1 MEQTTRLP
9 KSFLRTLEAD
19 LRALSADARR
29 RNPQLKEAAERV
41 ILALKEADHAQSEAT
56 ATDQAATVFCTACE
70 SAQDPSLQ
78 SPDSVQ
84 LKVSLRAVSCL
95 HRLVTHR
102 ALTPHRLPEVLDA
115 LQRLTSTCCDDNIT
129 LKVLQTLLS
138 LLTVRS
144 YTRSLSEHDLSRAFS
159 LLFHLKSARNH
170 HKGNPATNALS
181 AISNFSTPGA
191 ADRGII
197 EQTAKAA
204 FRQVSSDLFAAAAD
218 AAVRTAVERQAPAGE
233 FIPLAVFPSEA
244 SAAFSLFLDLCH
256 AVAGENF
263 KWLSTTPPD
272 SSHPFE
278 VTLALEVIDDSLAT
292 NISLFAGQ
300 PVFSELLL
308 ARLCPSIHKLLHTT
322 REKAVLKSL
331 FSLIVTLVRNYWR
344 NLTPDAETFCSA
356 LTTMAALSDDSERKS
371 RHHSWASIYAL
382 EALRCIFRSIPNEP
396 SPLLDFART
405 FDLGDGG
412 GKCVSAIIA
421 TVGDEISFSE
431 SLMLGLLPAPPI
443 TGTMKPFAKLITNT
457 PDFMAAI
464 ATGLHLDIVRAADE
478 AVQKNMHNVAAL
490 LISNDATGKVVS
502 VLGRILE
509 GKTIPSDLTDAS
521 AAHQEAQLNAFKEV
535 VGSIARI
542 AVVSNACKFDDLR
555 EKAITTL
562 CSACA
567 GCVLLKPS
575 GKETPIASK
584 RLHAL
589 FEALLDV
596 ASECRSSLGRLWI
609 PVVDALDQLDA
620 LNKNAAVSNDGD
632 VQAFASSTI
641 ELQERIQMLMRSTA
655 DLPWSSC
662 HDLISALV
670 RCSRQSVA
678 ILGKRN
684 NGEESKRMSSDPN
697 IVRMFGIEGAEIAML
712 NALKRADFG
721 EVAVPSALWQLLTG
735 HLTSICTDVGSQP
748 TRAFALNSLT
758 RLVCGA
764 LDGGNEL
771 VIPHER
777 MVTPFLD
784 LFSSPFQDVH
794 SKALSSVYAI
804 LESHGEHVRGD
815 SAWTTILRI
824 LSMVTGIQNVLKQ
837 DTTGDASEENIAAN
851 QNHPA
856 FQPSPENVSDGF
868 KLVQVIADD
877 FLPSINKKSFPV
889 WLNALGLYSRQV
901 QDVNVALT
909 SIGLMWRTADFI
921 AKAGKVG
928 RDDELW
934 ISLLQVLKEV
944 SMDERPEVRN
954 SAVKTLTGVLST
966 HSSRL
971 SAIAWNGCVAKA
983 LLPLLEEV
991 MQGGNGSTG
1000 EEAPSLSKS
1009 RSDVQLL
1016 LHHSRDTPR
1025 KQWNETRVLALAGVA
1040 KLLRTAMPRLSVLKD
1055 ESGRPLFLMLTD
1067 GGAEGLWRKMLRAA
1081 GVAAASRDG
1090 EVAVAGV
1097 SALLELLSAAGL
1109 VVETQSSV
1117 SAPELGVPG
1126 DSKGSEPVPKPS
1138 SSSFWIPSFVGTGG
1152 EDISGEANGKPRDI
1166 NRQGSVSLW
1175 EAVWKALSEVTGG
1188 NEDIRAQENTK
1199 KYSTKKLQVVDERA
1213 LRILSE
1219 GLIAARKQLADKFTP
1234 SSSRTLVEV
1243 LMVLSLGRQ
1252 GSESTA
1258 DTEEKDGVSE
1268 VQDVTLQGLEEL
1280 SFGNDEASWSALIEG
1295 MLGIV
1300 SRTDFSGGNRHALNT
1315 RIMRL
1320 LSRMYQSEETPA
1332 AVKASQTARVLR
1344 VLGNIMV
1351 SNNSTHHN
1359 KNKVDI
1365 GDRNIAMKKSL
1376 ETYQPLWMQATEVV
1390 ITAMKRGSEECSPD
1404 LSEEIWRE
1412 FGKLVNDMLF
1422 KDRKHGYENKHHV
1435 EEREQR
1441 ESNEIRLIECV
1452 KDGLSRMGSETTST
1466 TKQKLVRI
1474 IARGAEEGQSRGR
1487 PRFVRGCQKK
1497 LFQLADGATQNGA
1510 DVNIKEECGDCV
1522 VETCSKV
1529 LGQYNADGHRAG
1541 KCPLPAAR
1549 RAEAVFLLQ
1558 QLRRMRRVDGWGQ
1571 HLTSL
1576 YARLCECV
1584 ESRDEAVRWLAKELL
1599 DESAPISPRNQLNR
1613 GGYRTELRT

>member
-1 MEQTTRLP
+1 MRTR
-9 KSFLRTLEAD
+9 SAD

-41 ILALKEADHAQSEAT
+41 ILSLKEADDAQSEAN
-56 ATDQAATVFCTACE
+56 ATDQAASVFCTACE
-70 SAQDPSLQ
+70 SPQHSSLQ
-78 SPDSVQ
+78 SPDSAH

-102 ALTPHRLPEVLDA
+102 ALTPSRLPELLHA
-115 LQRLTSTCCDDNIT
+115 LQTLTSTCCDDNIT

-144 YTRSLSEHDLSRAFS
+144 YTRSLSEHHLSRAFS

-181 AISNFSTPGA
+181 AISNFSTPAA

-218 AAVRTAVERQAPAGE
+218 ATVRTAVERQAPAGE

-256 AVAGENF
+256 AVSGESF
-263 KWLSTTPPD
+263 TWLSTTPSD
-272 SSHPFE
+272 RSHPFE
-278 VTLALEVIDDSLAT
+278 ATLALEVIDDSLAT

-322 REKAVLKSL
+322 RDKAVLKSL

-356 LTTMAALSDDSERKS
+356 LTTMAALADENERKT
-371 RHHSWASIYAL
+371 RHHSWAAIYAM
-382 EALRCIFRSIPNEP
+382 EALRCIFRSVPNEP
-396 SPLLDFART
+396 SPLLDFARS
-405 FDLGDGG
+405 FDLGDAG
-412 GKCVSAIIA
+412 GKCVSGVIA
-421 TVGDEISFSE
+421 TASDEITFSE

-464 ATGLHLDIVRAADE
+464 AVGLHIDIVRAADE
-478 AVQKNMHNVAAL
+478 AVQKNLHNVAAL
-490 LISNDATGKVVS
+490 LISNDATGKVVTM
-502 VLGRILE
+502 LGSIVE
-509 GKTIPSDLTDAS
+509 GRTIPSDLTDAS
-521 AAHQEAQLNAFKEV
+521 VAHQEAQLNAFKAV

-542 AVVSNACKFDDLR
+542 AVVSNACKFDALR
-555 EKAITTL
+555 EKAIGTL

-567 GCVLLKPS
+567 GCVRLKPS
-575 GKETPIASK
+575 AKEIPIASK

-596 ASECRSSLGRLWI
+596 ASECRASLGRSWI
-609 PVVDALDQLDA
+609 PVIDALDQLDA
-620 LNKNAAVSNDGD
+620 LNKNAAMSNDRD
-632 VQAFASSTI
+632 VKAFASSTG
-641 ELQERIQMLMRSTA
+641 ELEETIRTLMSSTT
-655 DLPWSSC
+655 DLPWDSC

-670 RCSRQSVA
+670 RCSRQSVTM
-678 ILGKRN
+678 LGKNN
-684 NGEESKRMSSDPN
+684 NGEEPKRLGSEPN

-712 NALKRADFG
+712 NALKRADSR

-735 HLTSICTDVGSQP
+735 HLTSICTDMASQP

-764 LDGGNEL
+764 LDGGNES

-794 SKALSSVYAI
+794 SGTLSSVYSI
-804 LESHGEHVRGD
+804 LESHGEQLRGD
-815 SAWTTILRI
+815 SAWTIILQI
-824 LSMVTGIQNVLKQ
+824 LSMATGIQSVPKGDNLE
-837 DTTGDASEENIAAN
+837 DTSEENVTTN
-851 QNHPA
+851 HKHPA

-877 FLPSINKKSFPV
+877 FLPSINKKSFPA
-889 WLNALGLYSRQV
+889 WLNVLGLYSRQV

-921 AKAGKVG
+921 AKAGEVG
-928 RDDELW
+928 KDDELW
-934 ISLLQVLKEV
+934 VSLLQVLKEV
-944 SMDERPEVRN
+944 SMDDRPEVRN
-954 SAVKTLTGVLST
+954 SAVKTLTGALSA

-971 SAIAWNGCVAKA
+971 SAIAWNRCVAKA

-991 MQGGNGSTG
+991 MQGGNGNPG
-1000 EEAPSLSKS
+1000 EEAPTLSKS

-1109 VVETQSSV
+1109 VVEPQSSV
-1117 SAPELGVPG
+1117 SAPELRVPEE
-1126 DSKGSEPVPKPS
+1126 SKSSEPVPKLS
-1138 SSSFWIPSFVGTGG
+1138 SSSFWIPSFVGTSGEEASG
-1152 EDISGEANGKPRDI
+1152 EDVGNSPAIS
-1166 NRQGSVSLW
+1166 RQGSVSLW
-1175 EAVWKALSEVTGG
+1175 EAVWSALSEVTGG
-1188 NEDIRAQENTK
+1188 NEGIRVHENIEKFTA
-1199 KYSTKKLQVVDERA
+1199 KKLEVVDEKA

-1258 DTEEKDGVSE
+1258 NSEAKDGVSE
-1268 VQDVTLQGLEEL
+1268 VQDVTLQGLEDL

-1300 SRTDFSGGNRHALNT
+1300 SRGDLSGGSRHALST

-1320 LSRMYQSEETPA
+1320 LSRMYQSEETPT

-1344 VLGNIMV
+1344 VLGKIMV
-1351 SNNSTHHN
+1351 SSSSPHYN
-1359 KNKVDI
+1359 KNKVSV
-1365 GDRNIAMKKSL
+1365 GDRNMGIKKGP
-1376 ETYQPLWMQATEVV
+1376 ETSQPLWMQATEVV

-1404 LSEEIWRE
+1404 LSEEIWQE

-1422 KDRKHGYENKHHV
+1422 KERKYSYENKHII

-1452 KDGLSRMGSETTST
+1452 KDGLSRMGSETSLA
-1466 TKQKLVRI
+1466 TKQRLVRI

-1497 LFQLADGATQNGA
+1497 LFQLADGATQNGEDA
-1510 DVNIKEECGDCV
+1510 NIKEECGDCV

-1558 QLRRMRRVDGWGQ
+1558 QLRKMRRVDGWGQ

-1584 ESRDEAVRWLAKELL
+1584 DSRDEAVRWLAKELL
-1599 DESAPISPRNQLNR
+1599 DESAPISPRNQVRR